1 MAIFVSKKSKMHKTW
16 ARQLLET
23 GASTPFNHNNMA
35 FELDIGFTSLAG
47 KKSVNEDF
55 CAAMLPEPGREAFG
69 AICAIAD
76 GVSAGGQ
83 GRMAAQTTVTSLVR
97 DYFGTRETW
106 DTTVALD
113 RVIAAHN
120 SWLAGVNKRN
130 AEQYGLTTL
139 TAIVLRGQTWTL
151 AHVGDSRA
159 YLLRAGKIT
168 LLTHDHVVNH
178 PDMRHQLMRAV
189 GAEDHVV
196 VDYSQGE
203 LQVGDVFVLLTD
215 GVHGVLPERELR
227 NLSHDHSSQ
236 HMSDELVKLAVEQ
249 GSYDNA
255 SAIIV
260 RVLGVLESTL
270 HDEERRATELPI
282 PAKLRVGDVID
293 GLTVTALVAD
303 SGINLLYQ
311 VREPKSQ
318 KLYALKTLHPSREHD
333 REERAMLAHEAWI
346 AKRMQTSR
354 ASEHLVTLHD
364 KLAGYEASHFY
375 LLYDWIGGE
384 TVQQQLDA
392 GLRYSVVRAAQLA
405 VQLLKTLGVMHRQG
419 VIHRDI
425 KPANLHIGQDNL
437 LRLLDLGVALSG
449 NEPES
454 ARTLHAGTPSYI
466 NPEQFGYSIHGDAE
480 MKSAQPQSDLFAVGV
495 TLYQML
501 TGKLPYGDV
510 LPYQTGR
517 YYRDPVP
524 PSRYNPE
531 VPVWMD
537 HIVLKAV
544 ARDERQRFETA
555 EEFLL
560 AIERGASRPLSA
572 PLPTPLMQRDPSALW
587 KIALCVSL
595 LFNALLIFWLLF
607 LPK

>member
-1 MAIFVSKKSKMHKTW
+1 
-16 ARQLLET
+16 
-23 GASTPFNHNNMA
+23 MA

-47 KKSVNEDF
+47 KKPPNEDF
-55 CAAMLPEPGREAFG
+55 CAAMLPEPGRESFG
-69 AICAIAD
+69 AICALAD

-83 GRMAAQTTVTSLVR
+83 GKMAAQTTVMSLVR
-97 DYFGTRETW
+97 DYFGTPEIW

-120 SWLAGVNKRN
+120 SWLTGINHKSKDA
-130 AEQYGLTTL
+130 YGLTTL
-139 TAIVLRGQTWTL
+139 TAVVLRGQTWTL
-151 AHVGDSRA
+151 AHVGDTRA
-159 YLLRAGKIT
+159 YLLRDGK
-168 LLTHDHVVNH
+168 LTQLTQDHVVDH
-178 PDMRHQLMRAV
+178 PDMRHQLLRAV
-189 GAEDHVV
+189 GAEDRLI
-196 VDYSQGE
+196 VDYSQGD
-203 LQVGDVFVLLTD
+203 LQVGDEFVLVSD
-215 GVHGVLPERELR
+215 GVHGVLPDRL
-227 NLSHDHSSQ
+227 LKGFAQTPSAQD
-236 HMSDELVKLAVEQ
+236 MSDNLVNAALDQ
-249 GSYDNA
+249 GSMDNV
-255 SAIIV
+255 SAIVV
-260 RVLGVLESTL
+260 RVLGVLEATL
-270 HDEERRATELPI
+270 HDEERRAASLPV

-303 SGINLLYQ
+303 SGVNLLYQ
-311 VREPKSQ
+311 VREPASQ

-333 REERAMLAHEAWI
+333 RQEHAMLAHEAWI

-354 ASEHLVTLHD
+354 AGEHLVTLHQS
-364 KLAGYEASHFY
+364 LPGHEAQYFY
-375 LLYDWIGGE
+375 LLYDWVSGE
-384 TVQQQLDA
+384 TMQQRLDA
-392 GLRYSVVRAAQLA
+392 GQPLGVVQAAQLS

-425 KPANLHIGQDNL
+425 KPANLHIGSDGV

-454 ARTLHAGTPSYI
+454 AKTLHAGTPSYI
-466 NPEQFGYSIHGDAE
+466 NPEQFGYRTNGDGE
-480 MKSAQPQSDLFAVGV
+480 MKPADAQSDLFAVGV

-517 YYRDPVP
+517 YYRDPVA
-524 PSRYNPE
+524 PSRHNAQ

-537 HIVLKAV
+537 YIVLKAV

-572 PLPTPLMQRDPSALW
+572 PIPTPLMQRDPAALW
-587 KIALCVSL
+587 KIALAVSL